1 MIDDADVLIV
11 GSGMAGAAV
20 FRSLEASGLRVVVL
34 EAGPAIAAGRTHL
47 RNLVSDDAQWR
58 AFVSAMLVPPVR
70 AGAEPLQGAPAAGAA
85 DRVRPDQHADEVLP
99 ALGNCGAVGGN
110 ALVWSGIVLA
120 PEPPGRTVS
129 REELH
134 EASAWLSAGVVTGSP
149 RQEWLQEAH
158 GLAPVPLAWSP
169 ERGWHGAGELGGA
182 RFAPLPMH
190 AARRIVHRG
199 GRATGVETGDRLI
212 TARHVVVCAGVVG
225 TVRLLWASGLGRDLP
240 SLGCGIAHHPVALAQ
255 VVLPAEAWS
264 RMAQD
269 PGIGRPAAVRELPA
283 PEGGHT
289 LVVAEAPWMADARVD
304 ARAVLSVYAYG
315 TLEDD
320 PERRLTF
327 DPETP
332 GPDGLPLPRFI
343 VPRTPAMRACD
354 ARVLERA
361 KRWAARLGTILPS
374 GRPRVLP
381 AGADQH
387 LSGGARIGNAKDP
400 LAVADPHGRLH
411 GFENV
416 WIAGAAALPEPV
428 STHPSQTIVAL
439 AARVGRALSAR
450 CSAAERGLSSGRN
463 S

>member
-1 MIDDADVLIV
+1 MIDDADVIIV

-34 EAGPAIAAGRTHL
+34 EAGPALAAGQTHL
-47 RNLVSDDAQWR
+47 RNLLPDDAQWR
-58 AFVSAMLVPPVR
+58 ALLSAMLVPPVR
-70 AGAEPLQGAPAAGAA
+70 AGAEPLQGVPAAGTA

-99 ALGNCGAVGGN
+99 ALGNCSATGGN
-110 ALVWSGIVLA
+110 ALVWSGIVLP
-120 PEPPGRTVS
+120 PEPPSGTVS
-129 REELH
+129 TASMEELD
-134 EASAWLSAGVVTGSP
+134 EASAWLAARVVTGSP
-149 RQEWLQEAH
+149 RQDWLQEAH

-169 ERGWHGAGELGGA
+169 ERGWHGAGELAGP
-182 RFAPLPMH
+182 RFAPWPMH

-212 TARHVVVCAGVVG
+212 AARHVVVCAGVVG
-225 TVRLLWASGLGRDLP
+225 TIRLLWASGLDRDLP
-240 SLGCGIAHHPVALAQ
+240 ALGRGIAHHPVALAQ
-255 VVLPAEAWS
+255 VAMPAEAWS
-264 RMAQD
+264 RMSQD
-269 PGIGRPAAVRELPA
+269 PWIGRPAAVRELPA

-304 ARAVLSVYAYG
+304 ARAVLSVYAYA

-320 PERRLTF
+320 SERRLTF
-327 DPETP
+327 DPEMP

-343 VPRTPAMRACD
+343 VPRTPAVRACD

-361 KRWAARLGTILPS
+361 KTWAARLGTILPS

-387 LSGGARIGNAKDP
+387 LSGGARIGSADDP
-400 LAVADPHGRLH
+400 LAVADPSGRLH
-411 GFENV
+411 GLENV

-439 AARVGRALSAR
+439 AARAGRAVTASLLR
-450 CSAAERGLSSGRN
+450 C
-463 S
+463 